1 MPGENNPA
9 YPAEFRQQMVERRDP
24 GKNSSTA
31 IQGVGR
37 SP

>member
-1 MPGENNPA
+1 MPGENNLT
-9 YPAEFRQQMVERRDP
+9 YPAEFRQQMLERRDP
-24 GKNSSTA
+24 GKNFSTA